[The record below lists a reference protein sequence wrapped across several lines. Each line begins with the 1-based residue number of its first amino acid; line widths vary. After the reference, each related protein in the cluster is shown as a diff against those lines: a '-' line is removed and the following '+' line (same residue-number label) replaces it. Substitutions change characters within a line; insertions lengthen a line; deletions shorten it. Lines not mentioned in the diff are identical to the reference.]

1 MHNHETQAARHVN
14 QIPVGDLAKIIEA
27 LKNIKPDG
35 RQPVSAAAAIKGAL
49 KKPIKSALKRGVS
62 YAQLAALL
70 RELGVE
76 LTTETLKGYM
86 RESGK
91 SASTDQA
98 EAKMDA
104 AQAPQK
110 PEPVSV
116 PAAPAEPAISVNPS
130 GASRPG
136 VVVAPITPMPHPSAP
151 QTGTV

>member
-1 MHNHETQAARHVN
+1 METENPQAARHVN

-62 YAQLAALL
+62 YAQLVALL

-104 AQAPQK
+104 AQASQ
-110 PEPVSV
+110 EPATASI
-116 PAAPAEPAISVNPS
+116 PAASAASAISVNPP
-130 GASRPG
+130 GASVPG
-136 VVVAPITPMPHPSAP
+136 VVVAPITPMPHPAAH

>member
-1 MHNHETQAARHVN
+1 METENPQAARHVN

-62 YAQLAALL
+62 YAQLVALL

-91 SASTDQA
+91 PASADQT

-104 AQAPQK
+104 TKAPQTS
-110 PEPVSV
+110 EPAVI
-116 PAAPAEPAISVNPS
+116 PAVPAEPLIAVNPS
-130 GASRPG
+130 GSGTPEMMMSAG
-136 VVVAPITPMPHPSAP
+136 APLPQPSAH

>member
-1 MHNHETQAARHVN
+1 METENPQAARHVN

-62 YAQLAALL
+62 YAQLVALL

-91 SASTDQA
+91 SASTDQT

-104 AQAPQK
+104 TTVPLTPK
-110 PEPVSV
+110 PAAI
-116 PAAPAEPAISVNPS
+116 PAAPAEPAISVNPPGTS
-130 GASRPG
+130 GPG
-136 VVVAPITPMPHPSAP
+136 VVVAPITPMPHPAAP
-151 QTGTV
+151 QAGGV

>member
-1 MHNHETQAARHVN
+1 MGIDNPQPARHVN
-14 QIPVGDLAKIIEA
+14 QIKIADLAKMIEA
-27 LKNIKPDG
+27 LATLQPDG
-35 RQPVSAAAAIKGAL
+35 SQPISAAAAIKGAL

-62 YAQLAALL
+62 YAQLVALL

-104 AQAPQK
+104 AQASQTS
-110 PEPVSV
+110 EPAVI
-116 PAAPAEPAISVNPS
+116 PAVPAEPLIAVNPS
-130 GASRPG
+130 GSGTPEMMMSAG
-136 VVVAPITPMPHPSAP
+136 APLPQPSAH

>member
-1 MHNHETQAARHVN
+1 METENPQAARHVN

-62 YAQLAALL
+62 YAQLVALL

-86 RESGK
+86 RESGE

-104 AQAPQK
+104 TKAPQ
-110 PEPVSV
+110 EPAIASI
-116 PAAPAEPAISVNPS
+116 PAASAASAISVNPP
-130 GASRPG
+130 GASGPG
-136 VVVAPITPMPHPSAP
+136 VMVAPITPMPHPAAH